1 MKGTLGMERME
12 LRSNRLA
19 AGWLLLALAAI
30 GLSTLCALLLVI
42 ARAPVLGNAAASRD
56 LFRSALVLHVGLAVV
71 VWFLSCAAGFWAMAA
86 KQGSARDWI
95 AFTLSA
101 AGVVAMVVSPA
112 TGASTP
118 VLANYLPVLD
128 DPIFLAGLACFLIGI
143 AASASS
149 ALCSLL
155 AHAQAR
161 AASALRSGAILSIL
175 ALLSALAI
183 FASSLAQ
190 HGMPHGAAAFE
201 TLGWGAG
208 HALQFVHVLLMMSV
222 WGILA
227 DAISDAA
234 SNVAPIRRML
244 PALLFA
250 AALPLLVAPIIQA
263 SYPIGSPEYRRAFTL
278 LMAWGAWPAP
288 AALGLCIL
296 WRMRLAGLAALRN
309 PQAIALLLSIVL
321 FLLGCVFG
329 ASIRAESTM
338 VPAHYHG
345 TVGAV
350 TLAYMALGY
359 RLLPIFGVATAEGRL
374 IRWQPIVYGAGL
386 IVLASGLAW
395 SGWMGIPRKTPHA
408 DIVAHYPA
416 YYVAM
421 SMAVLGGA
429 LAVTG
434 AGLFVVNML
443 RNLRGTISLRPL
455 RWFAGAVAGT
465 AMAAGLFACKP
476 TAPDPVST
484 SAPASALTVA
494 PEVAAH
500 AAHKRQEEI
509 DARFNAGASLLAA
522 KQYEAAAN
530 ELHRLLELAPDMPE
544 AHVNMGYAMIG
555 MQRYTVARDFFDTAI
570 NLRTNQTN
578 AYFGLALAL
587 EGLNDYGGALGA
599 MRSYVHLSKS
609 DDPFLRKANSAIW
622 EWEEALKK
630 ARSGMTVHGPVI
642 PENGNVD
649 QAAPKLGK
657 KPG

>member
-1 MKGTLGMERME
+1 MKITSGME
-12 LRSNRLA
+12 LKGNRLA
-19 AGWLLLALAAI
+19 ASWLLLALAAI

-42 ARAPVLGNAAASRD
+42 ARAPVLGNAAASGE

-86 KQGSARDWI
+86 QQGSARDWI

-101 AGVVAMVVSPA
+101 AGVAAMTISPA

-128 DPIFLAGLACFLIGI
+128 SPIFLAGLACFLVGI

-175 ALLSALAI
+175 ALLSALGI
-183 FASSLAQ
+183 LASSLAQ
-190 HGMPHGAAAFE
+190 HGMPHEAAAFE

-227 DAISDAA
+227 DAVPDAVSDI
-234 SNVAPIRRML
+234 APIRRIL

-250 AALPLLVAPIIQA
+250 AALPLLVAPVIQV

-296 WRMRLAGLAALRN
+296 WRMRLSGLAALRN
-309 PQAIALLLSIVL
+309 AQALALLLSIAL

-359 RLLPIFGVATAEGRL
+359 RLLPVFGIATREGL
-374 IRWQPIVYGAGL
+374 LTRWQPIVYGAGL

-416 YYVAM
+416 YYAAM
-421 SMAVLGGA
+421 GMAVLGGA

-455 RWFAGAVAGT
+455 RWLAGAVAGT

-476 TAPDPVST
+476 TAPDPVAVVT
-484 SAPASALTVA
+484 

-555 MQRYTVARDFFDTAI
+555 MQRYAVARDFFDTAI

-578 AYFGLALAL
+578 AYYGLALAL

-599 MRSYVHLSKS
+599 MRSYVHLSKP

-630 ARSGMTVHGPVI
+630 ARSDMTMHGSVI
-642 PENGNVD
+642 PENGNVG
-649 QAAPKLGK
+649 QASPNLGK

>member
-1 MKGTLGMERME
+1 MKITSGMDFKG
-12 LRSNRLA
+12 NRLG

-42 ARAPVLGNAAASRD
+42 ARAPVLGNAAASGE

-86 KQGSARDWI
+86 QQGSARDWVS
-95 AFTLSA
+95 FMLSA
-101 AGVVAMVVSPA
+101 AGVAAMVVSPA

-128 DPIFLAGLACFLIGI
+128 SPIFLAGLACFLVGI

-161 AASALRSGAILSIL
+161 AASALRNGAMLSIL

-183 FASSLAQ
+183 LASSLAQ
-190 HGMPHGAAAFE
+190 QGMPHGAVAFE

-227 DAISDAA
+227 DAVPDAVSDI
-234 SNVAPIRRML
+234 APIRRVL

-250 AALPLLVAPIIQA
+250 AALPLLVVPVIQV

-288 AALGLCIL
+288 AALGLYIL

-309 PQAIALLLSIVL
+309 PQALALLLSIAL

-359 RLLPIFGVATAEGRL
+359 RLLPVFGIATREGRL

-416 YYVAM
+416 YYAAM
-421 SMAVLGGA
+421 GMAVLGGA

-455 RWFAGAVAGT
+455 RWLAGAVAGT

-476 TAPDPVST
+476 TAPDPVS
-484 SAPASALTVA
+484 ASALTVT

-555 MQRYTVARDFFDTAI
+555 MQRYAVARDFFDTAI

-578 AYFGLALAL
+578 AYYGLALAL

-599 MRSYVHLSKS
+599 MRSYVHLSKP

-630 ARSGMTVHGPVI
+630 ARSGMTMHGSVI
-642 PENGNVD
+642 PENGNVG
-649 QAAPKLGK
+649 QASPNLGK